1 VTTRFVLAALLA
13 SGACRSGAESELI
26 VGNERTAPAVRSTAA
41 EEPNVVELALDSSRR
56 AGPLILRWTAIADS
70 RCPVGVQCVW
80 AGVVRI
86 TLLVE
91 DSGAPEER
99 AIELELQPG
108 RVPVPVTA
116 AGHELRLLN
125 VEPVPQEGVAADRMK
140 LRAHV
145 EFRRAPP
152 P

>member
-1 VTTRFVLAALLA
+1 VTIRFVLAGLLA
-13 SGACRSGAESELI
+13 AGACRSGAESDRAAEI
-26 VGNERTAPAVRSTAA
+26 GRVAAAVPSTAV
-41 EEPNVVELALDSSRR
+41 EEPTVVELALDAARR
-56 AGPLILRWTAIADS
+56 AGPLVLRWTEIADS

-91 DSGAPEER
+91 DSGGPKER
-99 AIELELQPG
+99 AIELDLQPG

-116 AGHELRLLN
+116 AGHELRLLS
-125 VEPVPQEGVAADRMK
+125 VEPVPQEGVAVDRAK

-145 EFRRAPP
+145 AVRRAPP